1 MIYDEMQC
9 EDFYDDT
16 RIEMD
21 IDMELER
28 REMDRLAGEEND
40 ESSD

>member
-9 EDFYDDT
+9 EDFYDDA